1 MGVDRPEDLF
11 PMLAVALNS
20 GDIGAALALYEP
32 DAGFISG
39 TGDLAR
45 GDAGLRGEFE
55 GIVAAKI
62 TMVGEAVKSIVVK
75 DIALVFVRYSAT
87 IPTADGK
94 TLEMGGL
101 STDVLRQ
108 QADGT
113 WLSVIDNPY
122 GSALVG
128 GSPLSQEI
136 IDAAAAN
143 A

>member
-1 MGVDRPEDLF
+1 MGVARPEDMF
-11 PMLAVALNS
+11 PTLAAALNG
-20 GDIGAALALYEP
+20 GDIDGAIVLYEP
-32 DAGFISG
+32 DAGFITG

-45 GDAGLRGEFE
+45 GEAGLRGEFE
-55 GIVAAKI
+55 AIVAAKI
-62 TMVGEAVKSIVVK
+62 TMVGEAVKSIIVK

-101 STDVLRQ
+101 STDVLRL

-128 GSPLSQEI
+128 GSPVSQEI